1 MVQFLPF
8 FFSADLFL
16 QCLCGLRVCKQTCK
30 TCLSGLWFLV
40 AEVPR
45 AEVQVRGGGAAR
57 GVLHPL
63 RLVLGLQLRRG
74 PVLEPARHP
83 ALHYGLRLKEMP
95 QPSQLNSVFLQKTK
109 LRTAC

>member
-1 MVQFLPF
+1 MVQFF
-8 FFSADLFL
+8 HYFFSPDLFL

-30 TCLSGLWFLV
+30 PSFNRLWFLV

-63 RLVLGLQLRRG
+63 RLVLGLQLCRG
-74 PVLEPARHP
+74 PVLEP
-83 ALHYGLRLKEMP
+83 
-95 QPSQLNSVFLQKTK
+95 T
-109 LRTAC
+109 